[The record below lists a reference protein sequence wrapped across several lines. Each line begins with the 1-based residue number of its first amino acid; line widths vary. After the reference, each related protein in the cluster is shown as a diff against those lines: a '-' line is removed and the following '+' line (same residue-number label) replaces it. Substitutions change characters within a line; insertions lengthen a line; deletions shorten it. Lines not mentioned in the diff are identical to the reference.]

1 MMWFITGVLVFGTIS
16 IIIVTFPLSS
26 YIKLFEVLKYMHNTK
41 KIKKKYK
48 KESKYT
54 DKP

>member
-16 IIIVTFPLSS
+16 IIIVAFPISS
-26 YIKLFEVLKYMHNTK
+26 YIRLFEVLKYMYNTR

-48 KESKYT
+48 KKIKSKE
-54 DKP
+54 K